1 MLNIRRILLILWI
14 FNILFILYQGS
25 LNGDKSSETSGQVVE
40 VVQNVLEEVRIE
52 VDSNVLHALLR
63 DLAHVIQY
71 FILGI
76 WTALLFIQKPIFYY
90 VGFIVMLLD
99 ESIQY
104 VTPGRAFELKD
115 LGLDT
120 MGYTLALIIVIVL
133 YYIIKGR
140 LLCAGLSGMLENK
153 KQKKLS

>member
-1 MLNIRRILLILWI
+1 
-14 FNILFILYQGS
+14 
-25 LNGDKSSETSGQVVE
+25 
-40 VVQNVLEEVRIE
+40 VVQDVLEGVNVNVET
-52 VDSNVLHALLR
+52 DVLHALLR

-71 FILGI
+71 FTLGI
-76 WTALLFIQKPIFYY
+76 WTALLFIRKPFMYY
-90 VGFIVMLLD
+90 LGFVVMLLD

-120 MGYTLALIIVIVL
+120 MGYTLALIIVVMI

-140 LLCAGLSGMLENK
+140 LLCAGLSAMLGNN